1 MSSHEAQAQMLGYLY
16 QVRCAL
22 MLLIESDAPSLKLFI
37 EKFDDVSFENDSNPV
52 AMVQLKHHIGRTG
65 NLTDRSPDLWRTIKI
80 WVDAV

>member
-37 EKFDDVSFENDSNPV
+37 KNSTMYLLKTIVI
-52 AMVQLKHHIGRTG
+52 QLPWFNSSI
-65 NLTDRSPDLWRTIKI
+65 I
-80 WVDAV
+80 